1 MNKLTKG
8 QKDYKRRKQQ
18 GLKDVRLVEHEDD
31 KKVPRITKR
40 QLCVRVSQEAADRLS
55 VEAEKREL
63 TKQEMLTWLL
73 VQGLPKYSTHSSG
86 YSVCDHDWPE
96 HLLNPEERTVRY
108 KGNTGTVQLNL
119 ADSSTAWNKLECHKT
134 ATGLSKARI
143 VQTLILNHRFLT
155 DEQRERQRK
164 YRNERFQWTP
174 TDPATVTPPSKEE
187 VERVQEALRE
197 REEEREE
204 AWDQIFDQLKEQ
216 RPSQIDDTK
225 DSH

>member
-1 MNKLTKG
+1 MNELTKG

-18 GLKDVRLVEHEDD
+18 GLKDARLVEREDG

-63 TKQEMLTWLL
+63 TKQEMLTWFL

-86 YSVCDHDWPE
+86 FSVCDHDWPE

-119 ADSSTAWNKLECHKT
+119 AVSSTAWNKLECHKT

-143 VQTLILNHRFLT
+143 VQTLILNHKFLT
-155 DEQRERQRK
+155 EEQRERQRK
-164 YRNERFQWTP
+164 YRDERFQWTP

-187 VERVQEALRE
+187 VEHVQGVLRRLEKEHEAT
-197 REEEREE
+197 
-204 AWDQIFDQLKEQ
+204 WDQIFDQLKDQ
-216 RPSQIDDTK
+216 RLSQIYDTQ